1 MADVIITPASGL
13 IDFQNVSGISSA
25 TIQLD
30 GDGNLA
36 LSAAGGDIQIGD
48 TSSDIFIGDGINNVD
63 LIFEED
69 GEIRGLTGKTITL
82 GQSDSF
88 ISFAGDIT
96 GNISV
101 TGTVDGRDIASDGSK
116 LDGIESGATADQTA
130 AEILTLIK
138 TVDGA
143 GSGLDA
149 DTVDG
154 IQASQFLRSNVADIA
169 TGNITFR
176 DNILFFDNTTFS
188 TFDWQNYQADGGDL
202 TWTVG
207 GTSGPEME
215 LESDGSNYLNAEL
228 RVGGSKVWHAGNDG
242 SGSGLDA
249 DTVDGIQGASF
260 LRSDDN
266 DTFTGNLANNGN
278 NYITFGP
285 NSTWSRYLRVGGN
298 GYQGNTTTANIA
310 TTNGNLHL
318 DAADG
323 SFASYLNFYAGIAGV
338 AFGNGNNGVVAWM
351 GPDGDLWKGSTD
363 NTGSKYWHAG
373 NDGSGSGLDADT
385 LDGNE
390 ASAFLTTSDTT
401 VVKTTG
407 NQSIAGTKTFTGIP
421 VFNGGTSGS
430 SAPFTVDSTQ
440 VVTNLNAD
448 LLDGINSASFLR
460 SDANDIYTGTLTGA
474 GNISFSG
481 GVIEIGD
488 GSGSVAMT
496 INDGYGNANLC
507 FNHASGV
514 PDVTGNAF
522 RITTNVDVTT
532 NATITFQAKSNVT
545 ANTALALTSLFTM
558 SETGATCLGNTVWH
572 AGNDGSG
579 SGLDAD
585 TLDGVNSGSFL
596 RSDADTTKTSGQLLL
611 NDSIT
616 IRFGTGAD
624 AQMFH
629 NGSDM
634 YFDFEVAG
642 DSWYFRDSGDS
653 AIFGFAESTG
663 NLSLYKGSVLVG
675 DGGDQSTVQIKKA
688 DNDTSD
694 HIQFYN
700 GTTRMGEIGCQDD
713 TWLRINQVTNKN
725 IYTPRYIRADNGF
738 FVDGA
743 GFGIN
748 GSGTLVSNT
757 GATIAGNTAWH
768 AGNDGAGSGLDAD
781 TLDGAQPSV
790 SASNSTIVQR
800 HSSGYIYANYFNTTP
815 NDVTSGVTKV
825 LVETGNDGFMR
836 HGTADAIRSFINVES
851 GATADQT
858 ASEILTAIKTVD
870 GAGSGLDADL
880 LDGISSA
887 SFLRSDANDTATG
900 ALTIGNAV
908 YSNYTSADTDI
919 TGLVAGSTFGSLIES
934 SLNAHLVVGLRDN
947 DVNDSFSVVSGSGN
961 YATDS
966 TYDKLV
972 FQAKANGT
980 LTANGGNTIWHAAND
995 GAGSGLDAD
1004 TIDGTQLSNLMTLSG
1019 TQTIT
1024 GDKDFDGTLTYDL
1037 ITGPN
1042 TNTRDKIRVWSG
1054 NPYSIGMKNG
1064 FSYGGLGGSGT
1075 NYAMSF
1081 QMSDTTDR
1089 GWWWGDSTHTD
1100 AQGAASLTTLG
1111 KMTLAHSLRI
1121 GYGESDTTIPGATH
1135 RLDVSGS
1142 ILATGDI
1149 TAFSDINLKE
1159 NIEVIPNALDKVSQI
1174 RGVTFIR
1181 KDLDDKSRKSGV
1193 IAQEVE
1199 KVLPEV
1205 VTTTEDG
1212 TKTVAYG
1219 NLVGLLIE
1227 SIKEL
1232 KAEVEELKKERN

>member
-130 AEILTLIK
+130 SEILTAIK
-138 TVDGA
+138 TVDGT

-149 DTVDG
+149 D
-154 IQASQFLRSNVADIA
+154 L
-169 TGNITFR
+169 
-176 DNILFFDNTTFS
+176 L
-188 TFDWQNYQADGGDL
+188 
-202 TWTVG
+202 
-207 GTSGPEME
+207 
-215 LESDGSNYLNAEL
+215 
-228 RVGGSKVWHAGNDG
+228 
-242 SGSGLDA
+242 
-249 DTVDGIQGASF
+249 DGIQGASF
-260 LRSDDN
+260 LRSDTADTATGEILFASARTDFGSSGNWNAVGFSNVTNLHPRDYDNFWFGAGNGTWFTGTANSQSQASGLAADVGTAHDLLLSTMQSDVNYDRGITFAVDSTGAGNSGWRLGKWHSGDARDSSKFVVDGQIFGKAGNTDEYDYYGDDYSVNFSNQGGQSHWGGDSGYGWNTPGVVSSSAIQIQSGNAGTNTRKPQIQFHQYGYGGPAIEYDGPN
-266 DTFTGNLANNGN
+266 DTLNIIGPTSRLSNTG
-278 NYITFGP
+278 FKQ
-285 NSTWSRYLRVGGN
+285 
-298 GYQGNTTTANIA
+298 QGNTI
-310 TTNGNLHL
+310 
-318 DAADG
+318 
-323 SFASYLNFYAGIAGV
+323 
-338 AFGNGNNGVVAWM
+338 
-351 GPDGDLWKGSTD
+351 
-363 NTGSKYWHAG
+363 WHAG
-373 NDGSGSGLDADT
+373 N
-385 LDGNE
+385 
-390 ASAFLTTSDTT
+390 
-401 VVKTTG
+401 
-407 NQSIAGTKTFTGIP
+407 
-421 VFNGGTSGS
+421 
-430 SAPFTVDSTQ
+430 
-440 VVTNLNAD
+440 
-448 LLDGINSASFLR
+448 
-460 SDANDIYTGTLTGA
+460 
-474 GNISFSG
+474 
-481 GVIEIGD
+481 
-488 GSGSVAMT
+488 
-496 INDGYGNANLC
+496 
-507 FNHASGV
+507 
-514 PDVTGNAF
+514 
-522 RITTNVDVTT
+522 
-532 NATITFQAKSNVT
+532 
-545 ANTALALTSLFTM
+545 
-558 SETGATCLGNTVWH
+558 
-572 AGNDGSG
+572 
-579 SGLDAD
+579 
-585 TLDGVNSGSFL
+585 
-596 RSDADTTKTSGQLLL
+596 
-611 NDSIT
+611 
-616 IRFGTGAD
+616 
-624 AQMFH
+624 
-629 NGSDM
+629 
-634 YFDFEVAG
+634 
-642 DSWYFRDSGDS
+642 
-653 AIFGFAESTG
+653 
-663 NLSLYKGSVLVG
+663 
-675 DGGDQSTVQIKKA
+675 
-688 DNDTSD
+688 
-694 HIQFYN
+694 
-700 GTTRMGEIGCQDD
+700 
-713 TWLRINQVTNKN
+713 
-725 IYTPRYIRADNGF
+725 
-738 FVDGA
+738 
-743 GFGIN
+743 
-748 GSGTLVSNT
+748 
-757 GATIAGNTAWH
+757 
-768 AGNDGAGSGLDAD
+768 
-781 TLDGAQPSV
+781 
-790 SASNSTIVQR
+790 
-800 HSSGYIYANYFNTTP
+800 
-815 NDVTSGVTKV
+815 
-825 LVETGNDGFMR
+825 
-836 HGTADAIRSFINVES
+836 
-851 GATADQT
+851 
-858 ASEILTAIKTVD
+858 D